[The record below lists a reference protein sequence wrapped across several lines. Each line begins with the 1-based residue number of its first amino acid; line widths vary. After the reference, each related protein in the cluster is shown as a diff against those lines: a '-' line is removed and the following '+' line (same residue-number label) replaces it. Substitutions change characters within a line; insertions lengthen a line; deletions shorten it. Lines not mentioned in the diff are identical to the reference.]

1 MQGKFHFE
9 ALITVKIL
17 QTDMKLQPWLS
28 FFTMSNIFNTIKK
41 NKEMKFNRRANE
53 VTADLKD
60 REKIRKGIEGC

>member
-1 MQGKFHFE
+1 
-9 ALITVKIL
+9 
-17 QTDMKLQPWLS
+17 MKLQPWLS